1 MLVSLLY
8 QHGLLFTGLFMLAL
22 FMATGLLGQRVILHL
37 VPLEQRRA
45 HNDVLSAAS
54 ATAGFINAVLLAFIV
69 FVAWTS
75 YDRAREV
82 VSQESSLTA
91 DLFADATV
99 LQGDIGGHVRGELLE
114 YVTTVVD
121 SEWPAMAN
129 GLMGRGT
136 TARRPGWQ
144 ALRHTY
150 ADLLELEPTS
160 KSQELVIGEMLKRL
174 NSLYDA
180 RRQRLSA
187 ASGGSLS
194 PVVWSVVLAAG
205 LLSLAFCWLFGFE
218 TGGLHVAS
226 TSMVAACL
234 GLVIFLIVA
243 LDRPFRGPNQ
253 ISVEPFTAAQN
264 MMRTALQRPK

>member
-1 MLVSLLY
+1 VI
-8 QHGLLFTGLFMLAL
+8 FTGLLMLAV
-22 FMATGLLGQRVILHL
+22 FVAIGLAGQWVILRI
-37 VPLEQRRA
+37 VPLDKRRA
-45 HNDVLSAAS
+45 HNDVLGAAS

-82 VSQESSLTA
+82 VSQESSLAA

-99 LQGDIGGHVRGELLE
+99 LQGAIGVHVRGELFE
-114 YVTTVVD
+114 YVTFVVD

-129 GLMGRGT
+129 GAMGRGT
-136 TARRPGWQ
+136 TVRRPGWQ

-150 ADLLELEPTS
+150 ADLLELEPAS
-160 KSQELVIGEMLKRL
+160 KSQELVTGEMLKRL
-174 NSLYDA
+174 NLLYDA
-180 RRQRLSA
+180 RRQRLVA
-187 ASGGSLS
+187 ATGGSLS

-205 LLSLAFCWLFGFE
+205 FLSLAFCWLFGFE
-218 TGGLHVAS
+218 TGGLHAAS

-253 ISVEPFTAAQN
+253 ISAEPFAAAQN
-264 MMRTALQRPK
+264 MMKNALQSPK